1 MRRSIPLSSCGKTH
15 LNPMLTDEMVLREP
29 GSPDTKKALADS

>member
-1 MRRSIPLSSCGKTH
+1 MALSSGGKTH

-29 GSPDTKKALADS
+29 GVLDTKKASQ